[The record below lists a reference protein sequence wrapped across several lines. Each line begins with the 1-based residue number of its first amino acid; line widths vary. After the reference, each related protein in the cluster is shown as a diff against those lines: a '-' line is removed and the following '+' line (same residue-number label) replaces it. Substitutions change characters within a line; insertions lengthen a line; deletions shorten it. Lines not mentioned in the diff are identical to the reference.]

1 MAAMTRERDRYRR
14 ASWGEQLREA
24 FLGFWRNRT
33 ARIVAAII
41 LSGALI
47 MRLLTPDLVSLAGLA
62 VGDCLYLRPPG
73 APDPAAPLRIAGTPA
88 ALEQYDAAE
97 RASCDLSHS
106 HEASAVF
113 IVGGPGDAFP
123 GRTSLLTVASSRCDS
138 SFEPFIG
145 RPANMSRYATA
156 AWIPNAD
163 TWHDGVRTAACLVF
177 DATLG
182 LLASRARG
190 SNR

>member
-24 FLGFWRNRT
+24 FLGFWRSRT

-41 LSGALI
+41 LSGALVT
-47 MRLLTPDLVSLAGLA
+47 RLLTPDLVSLAGLA

-73 APDPAAPLRIAGTPA
+73 ASDPAAPLRIAGTPA
-88 ALEQYDAAE
+88 ELELYDLAE

-106 HEASAVF
+106 HEVSAVF
-113 IVGGPGDAFP
+113 TVAGPGDAYP
-123 GRTSLLTVASSRCDS
+123 GRAALLTLASPRCES
-138 SFEPFIG
+138 SFEPFVG
-145 RPANMSRYATA
+145 RLANGSRFATA

-163 TWHDGVRTAACLVF
+163 RWHEGTRTAACLIF
-177 DATLG
+177 DAALV

-190 SNR
+190 SNQ

>member
-33 ARIVAAII
+33 ARIVAAIV
-41 LSGALI
+41 LSGALV
-47 MRLLTPDLVSLAGLA
+47 MRLLTPDLVSLAGLT

-73 APDPAAPLRIAGTPA
+73 ASDPAAPLRIAGTPA
-88 ALEQYDAAE
+88 ELEQYDLAE

-106 HEASAVF
+106 HEVSAVF
-113 IVGGPGDAFP
+113 TVGGSGDAFP
-123 GRTSLLTVASSRCDS
+123 GLTALLTVASSHCES

-145 RPANMSRYATA
+145 RLANGSRYATA
-156 AWIPNAD
+156 AWIPDAD

-177 DATLG
+177 DAALG
-182 LLASRARG
+182 LLASHARG
-190 SNR
+190 SDQ